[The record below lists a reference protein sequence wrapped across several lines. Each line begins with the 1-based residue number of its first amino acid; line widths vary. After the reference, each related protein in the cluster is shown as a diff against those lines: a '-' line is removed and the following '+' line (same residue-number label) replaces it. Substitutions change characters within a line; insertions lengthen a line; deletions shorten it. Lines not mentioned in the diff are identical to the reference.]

1 MSTQSYIH
9 RQGRDK
15 AGETDLGTL
24 ERIEVVEVEPETFR
38 KMIRLKCDCG
48 FDSSSISG
56 VTTSS
61 SVVSIA

>member
-24 ERIEVVEVEPETFR
+24 ERIEVVEVEPE
-38 KMIRLKCDCG
+38 ILEWAL
-48 FDSSSISG
+48 SISHKPLHNMI
-56 VTTSS
+56 
-61 SVVSIA
+61 SILPL